1 MGMDIE
7 NALAQS
13 PQYIQDSLVV
23 QAMVQL
29 IRSQAEQIQRQAE
42 QIQRQAEQI
51 QRQAE
56 QIQRQAEQVDALKKT
71 IDELKDE
78 ISRLNK
84 TPKRPKLHPN
94 KMEPRNRRKGRSQG
108 SDFKASR
115 NICTPDKKREEVR
128 IAAESVPVGSRFKGY
143 SEFKVQDLKL
153 VVKETTY
160 KLEVWQTPDGQVVRA
175 QLPKQFRGKHFG
187 PELRTLI
194 INLYAQGM
202 TEPSIYDF
210 LEGVGVD
217 ISPGQINHILLDNA
231 EDFAEVSEAILQAG
245 LSEAPYIR
253 TDDTGARH
261 EHKNGYCTHIGGEY
275 FAYYKTSFS
284 KSRKN
289 FFKILC
295 QGRERYRINEAMIW
309 HLYQSGVEDDVLNL
323 LEEKKGK
330 RYRRKQDFN
339 RLLTHLKLYGKKVRK
354 QCLEAALVGFISEE
368 ILHEG
373 QVLLSDRAGQFSV
386 FDHAGCWVHMER
398 PLRKV
403 KASSDLIQKE
413 LDSVRDTIW
422 DLYRTLKESALTQTG
437 REEVEA
443 KYDVLVAMTS
453 TSPTIRNVIQS
464 FRDYR
469 EEMLKALDHPGLP
482 LHNNDSERDIRGFV
496 KRRKISGSTKSE
508 KGKNFRDG
516 LASLKQTCFRL
527 GMSFWQYCSDW
538 FSGKPPDLA
547 QLVRERYRT
556 AASS

>member
-1 MGMDIE
+1 MSIGMDIE
-7 NALAQS
+7 NTLVQS
-13 PQYIQDSLVV
+13 PQYIQDSPVV

-42 QIQRQAEQI
+42 QIQRQTEQI
-51 QRQAE
+51 QRQTE
-56 QIQRQAEQVDALKKT
+56 QIDALEKT

-84 TPKRPKLHPN
+84 TPKRPKLNPN
-94 KMEPRNRRKGRSQG
+94 KMEPRNRRKGTFQG
-108 SDFKASR
+108 CDSKTSR

-128 IAAESVPVGSRFKGY
+128 IAAEGVPPNSRFKGY
-143 SEFKVQDLKL
+143 SEFKVQNLEL

-175 QLPKQFRGKHFG
+175 RLPQQFRGKHFG
-187 PELRTLI
+187 SELRTLI

-202 TEPSIYDF
+202 TQPAIYDF

-217 ISPGQINHILLDNA
+217 ISPGQINHVLLDEA
-231 EDFAEVSEAILQAG
+231 EDFAEVSEAILQEG

-275 FAYYKTSFS
+275 FAYYKTTFS

-289 FFKILC
+289 FLKILC
-295 QGRERYRINEAMIW
+295 QGKEGYRINEAMIW
-309 HLYQSGVEDDVLNL
+309 HLYQSGVEDDILNL
-323 LEEKKGK
+323 FEEQKNK
-330 RYRRKQDFN
+330 RYRRKQDFS
-339 RLLTHLKLYGKKVRK
+339 RLLTRLKLYGKKVRE

-368 ILHEG
+368 ILREG

-413 LDSVRDTIW
+413 LDSVRDAVW

-453 TSPTIRNVIQS
+453 ASPTIRNVIQS

-508 KGKNFRDG
+508 KGKKFRDG

-527 GMSFWQYCSDW
+527 GLSFWQYCSDW
-538 FSGKPPDLA
+538 FSGEPPDLA
-547 QLVRERYRT
+547 QLVRERYR
-556 AASS
+556 AMAPS